1 VTAGW
6 EPVAADWVA
15 WARDSRDAYW
25 EFRDVFFALVP
36 EPGRRTL
43 EIGSGEG
50 RVSRGLAA
58 RGHRVVGLEPSE
70 TLRRAAAEADPDG
83 EYVDGSAESLPF
95 PDETFDLVVAY
106 NSLMDVDEM
115 RQAVREAAR
124 VLVPGGRLCAC
135 VTHPFTDAGRFASRE
150 PDALFVVRGSA
161 LEPGG
166 YDETFERGDGL
177 RMRFVSHTYPLGHYF
192 AALEQAGL
200 LVEAVREPASA
211 EGRWSRVPNFLMW
224 RAVKGG

>member
-1 VTAGW
+1 VTVGW
-6 EPVAADWVA
+6 ESVAADWIA

-50 RVSRGLAA
+50 RVSRDLAA
-58 RGHRVVGLEPSE
+58 HGHNVVGVEPSQ
-70 TLRRAAAEADPDG
+70 TLREAALAMDADG
-83 EYVDGSAESLPF
+83 EFVEGSAESLPF
-95 PDETFDLVVAY
+95 PDESFDLAVAY
-106 NSLMDVDEM
+106 NSLMDVDDM
-115 RQAVREAAR
+115 AQAVREAAR

-135 VTHPFTDAGRFASRE
+135 VTHPFAEAGRFASRE

-166 YDETFERGDGL
+166 YDETFEREDGL
-177 RMRFVSHTYPLGHYF
+177 RMRFVSYTYPLGHYF
-192 AALEQAGL
+192 AALEQAGF
-200 LVEAVREPASA
+200 LVEAVREPASR

-224 RAVKGG
+224 RAVKGM